1 MIGTKIWKGKV
12 NCIDTKITELER
24 WILLQ
29 GILKNW
35 IGTLHPFFRVAQPK
49 DTSRSFIHLTVPLF
63 AIKICHYIYLS
74 MHHSSIPLHHSHSHT
89 CPLLLFPLSV
99 SLSPPSTPLVHT
111 GVTGLS
117 DRLFPS
123 KSLSIIQLNG
133 FLWSLSTANNQKF
146 FNLVSH
152 SRQCFHGT
160 SLHIPKP
167 P

>member
-63 AIKICHYIYLS
+63 AIKISHNIYLS

-99 SLSPPSTPLVHT
+99 SLSPLHSPL
-111 GVTGLS
+111 LYIQAWQAYQI
-117 DRLFPS
+117 DCFPVN
-123 KSLSIIQLNG
+123 LSIIQLNG

-146 FNLVSH
+146 FNLVNH
-152 SRQCFHGT
+152 SRQCFHRT